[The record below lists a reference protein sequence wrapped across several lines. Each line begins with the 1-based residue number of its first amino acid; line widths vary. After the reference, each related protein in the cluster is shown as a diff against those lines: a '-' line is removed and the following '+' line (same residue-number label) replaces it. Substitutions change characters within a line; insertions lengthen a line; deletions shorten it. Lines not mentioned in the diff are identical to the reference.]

1 MHNPQPFASPTFF
14 PKRPTIVFDWN
25 CTLLDDMALVLD
37 ATNALLTARAKPAI
51 DLQTYQARITLPL
64 HHFYQ
69 SVGFT
74 AEELVAHFPVI
85 QDIFHDAYESRVD
98 TQQLRHGAEALLTA
112 ATANGVNS
120 IILSNHLEDPIRRQ
134 LARLGIAPHFP
145 HVLAY
150 ADRATQ
156 FKHESKGQRL
166 ARFMVEHALQPNQM
180 VIIGDTAE
188 EIHIARELKL
198 TGVALTGGFYS
209 VERLA
214 ATDPDHLVH
223 GLDAFHAVLRQRGWL
238 S

>member
-1 MHNPQPFASPTFF
+1 MQPATSSPFAPH
-14 PKRPTIVFDWN
+14 RPTIVFDWN

-37 ATNALLTARAKPAI
+37 ATNALLTARAKPPI
-51 DLQTYQARITLPL
+51 DLPTYQARITLPL

-74 AEELVAHFPVI
+74 AEELAAHFPVI
-85 QDIFHDAYESRVD
+85 QDIFHDAYEARVD
-98 TQQLRHGAEALLTA
+98 TQTLRHGAEALLTA
-112 ATANGVNS
+112 ATAHNVNS
-120 IILSNHLEDPIRRQ
+120 IILSNHLENPIRRQ
-134 LARLGIAPHFP
+134 LDRLGIAPHFP

-166 ARFMVEHALQPNQM
+166 ARFMVEHALQPEQM

-198 TGVALTGGFYS
+198 TGIALSGGFYS

-214 ATDPDHLVH
+214 ATTPDHLVH
-223 GLDAFHAVLRQRGWL
+223 GLDEFHAVLRQRGWL